1 MATWLEFPYECSP
14 REIEVVRYFKVL
26 FLWNAIIEV
35 DRNGSRFARSYC
47 RFRLPE
53 VFRIAIFRIAASR
66 YCWNSIKGLSEDNGS
81 VEENV
86 F

>member
-1 MATWLEFPYECSP
+1 MERNYRSGQEWVSIFLF
-14 REIEVVRYFKVL
+14 VL
-26 FLWNAIIEV
+26 
-35 DRNGSRFARSYC
+35 S
-47 RFRLPE
+47 FRLPE

-66 YCWNSIKGLSEDNGS
+66 YCWNSIESLSEDYGS